1 MSQDKPVAVYSDVV
15 GTDPAPG
22 ISLLQSAGW
31 DVRVAG
37 SEDPAEVALIAPD
50 AQALL
55 IGYSPVGVEMLDA
68 LPRLRIVATQSVGVD
83 MVDLA
88 SCAERG
94 IAVSNV
100 PASATEE
107 VATHALAM
115 ALSLARGLPDFD
127 RSTKTGQWD
136 MGVATS
142 LSRLSTLTVGVL
154 GLGRIGRRFAGLA
167 APMFAQVIG
176 YDPADFETPGIE
188 RFDLDEVLRRSDVLS
203 LHLPLIP
210 ETLHLLD
217 ARRLALLPSGARI
230 INVSRGALI
239 DSSALLAE
247 LESGRLAGAALDVF
261 EVEPPAAEDPLLL
274 HPRVLASPHA
284 AFLSPESE
292 VDYVLH
298 QAENV
303 IAVGNTGQP
312 LSPVSA
318 S

>member
-1 MSQDKPVAVYSDVV
+1 MSTDKPVAVYSDVV

-22 ISLLQSAGW
+22 ISLLRAAGW

-37 SEDPAEVALIAPD
+37 SEDPAVVAEVAPE

-55 IGYSPVGVEMLDA
+55 IGYSPVDVEMLDA
-68 LPRLRIVATQSVGVD
+68 LPQLRIVATQSVGVD
-83 MVDLA
+83 MVDLV
-88 SCAERG
+88 SCAARG

-115 ALSLARGLPDFD
+115 ALSLVRGLPDFD
-127 RSTKTGQWD
+127 RSTKAGEWD
-136 MGVATS
+136 MSVAKS
-142 LSRLSTLTVGVL
+142 ISRPSTLTVGVL
-154 GLGRIGRRFAGLA
+154 GLGRIGQRFAGLA
-167 APMFAQVIG
+167 APIFAEVIG
-176 YDPADFETPGIE
+176 YDPAEFETPGIA
-188 RFDLDEVLRRSDVLS
+188 RFGLEEVLRRADVLS

-217 ARRLALLPSGARI
+217 SQRLALLPRGARI

-239 DSSALLAE
+239 DPAALLAE
-247 LESGRLAGAALDVF
+247 LESGRLSGAALDVF
-261 EVEPPAAEDPLLL
+261 EVEPPAATDPLLL

-292 VDYVLH
+292 TDYVVH
-298 QAENV
+298 QAKNV

-312 LSPVSA
+312 LSSVSVA
-318 S
+318 